1 MSGPLR
7 EMLKVTATGAAT
19 VLATTV
25 TSCTLAIAIEA
36 TAHRMQYKMFPH
48 WYNDVKYA
56 TGLPHLAERQIIINK
71 NTNTGEKTEV
81 KDEFTTAE
89 VILYKEED
97 VTTSLSELEKKLASD
112 DSQTHFQSYQEKL
125 QEKSEML
132 NLSPERVSKILLTT
146 AMTG

>member
-1 MSGPLR
+1 
-7 EMLKVTATGAAT
+7 
-19 VLATTV
+19 
-25 TSCTLAIAIEA
+25 
-36 TAHRMQYKMFPH
+36 MQL
-48 WYNDVKYA
+48 VCR
-56 TGLPHLAERQIIINK
+56 LPHLAERQIIINK

-89 VILYKEED
+89 VIFYKEED
-97 VTTSLSELEKKLASD
+97 LTTSLSELEKKLASD